1 MKWGL
6 TFFFIFMTFGISS
19 LSLMKKREL
28 TSFYQFERPIS
39 LTHFKTAL
47 KEIPKA
53 DKDHLAFWY
62 GLISGNTQSLSKNY
76 KEKYKRIGLSHAF
89 TPSGF
94 HLSAVLTPL
103 NLLLPKK
110 WTMPFLVVLSLLIFS
125 LPGLDPLKR
134 MGLIKLIN
142 QKFDKTLSLGI
153 SAIIC
158 LFLGQLNSSPL
169 SFIFSFFFLGI
180 IYSGLKN
187 IALVIWFFIGQLLI
201 CFFQGESISFLNLLF
216 SPLANFILGLIT
228 PVLFLLSYP
237 LWDFTL
243 VLGVNIIKSFDKIV
257 ELLYLFTLKGP
268 SVEVHSFTIMLIV
281 LMLLRKLKLFFIG
294 LLLFSTTLNLE
305 KPTRRWSER
314 YYFEPSEQAFRIQ
327 QKDGIIHSFYQ
338 DGKCM
343 ERIVMG
349 RWEKRCSPKRAP
361 RKKKIKKLSYL

>member
-19 LSLMKKREL
+19 LSFMKKREL

-39 LTHFKTAL
+39 LHHFKSAL
-47 KEIPKA
+47 KKVPKS

-62 GLISGNTQSLSKNY
+62 GLISGNTQSLSRNY

-94 HLSAVLTPL
+94 HLSAILTPL
-103 NLLLPKK
+103 NLLLPKR
-110 WTMPFLVVLSLLIFS
+110 WAMPFLLVLSVFIFN

-134 MGLIKLIN
+134 MSLIKLIN
-142 QKFDKTLSLGI
+142 QRCDKTLSLGI

-158 LFLGQLNSSPL
+158 LFLGQLNNSPL
-169 SFIFSFFFLGI
+169 SFIFSFFFLGV

-187 IALVIWFFIGQLLI
+187 VALIIWFFIGQLLI

-228 PVLFLLSYP
+228 PILFLLSYP
-237 LWDFTL
+237 LWDSTL
-243 VLGVNIIKSFDKIV
+243 GIGIIIIKSFDKIV
-257 ELLYLFTLKGP
+257 EHLYIFTLKAP
-268 SVEVHSFTIMLIV
+268 MVEVHSFTIVLVVLI
-281 LMLLRKLKLFFIG
+281 LLRKLKLFLIG
-294 LLLFSTTLNLE
+294 FLLFSSTLNFE
-305 KPTRRWSER
+305 QPTRRWTER
-314 YYFEPSEQAFRIQ
+314 YYFEPSDKIVRVL
-327 QKDGIIHSFYQ
+327 QKNGIIYSFYR

-343 ERIVMG
+343 ERIVLG

-361 RKKKIKKLSYL
+361 QKRKIKKLSYL

>member
-19 LSLMKKREL
+19 LSSMKKREL
-28 TSFYQFERPIS
+28 TSFYRFERPIS
-39 LTHFKTAL
+39 LTHFKSAL
-47 KEIPKA
+47 KEVPKSE
-53 DKDHLAFWY
+53 KDHLAFWY
-62 GLISGNTQSLSKNY
+62 GLIAGNTQSLSKNY

-110 WTMPFLVVLSLLIFS
+110 WTLPFLLILSFLLFT
-125 LPGLDPLKR
+125 LPGLEPLKR

-142 QKFDKTLSLGI
+142 QRCDKTLSLTI

-158 LFLGQLNSSPL
+158 LFLGQLNNSPL
-169 SFIFSFFFLGI
+169 SFIFSFFFLGV

-187 IALVIWFFIGQLLI
+187 IALIIWFFIGQLLI

-228 PVLFLLSYP
+228 PILFLLSYP
-237 LWDFTL
+237 LWDSPL
-243 VLGVNIIKSFDKIV
+243 AIGINIIKSFDKIV
-257 ELLYLFTLKGP
+257 ELLYVLTLKAP
-268 SVEVHSFTIMLIV
+268 SVEVHSFTVILVV
-281 LMLLRKLKLFFIG
+281 LMLLRQMKLFLIG
-294 LLLFSTTLNLE
+294 LLLFSSTLNLE
-305 KPTRRWSER
+305 KAPRRWNER
-314 YYFEPSEQAFRIQ
+314 YYFEPSEKALRLQ
-327 QKDGIIHSFYQ
+327 QKNGIIYSFYR

-343 ERIVMG
+343 ERIVLG

-361 RKKKIKKLSYL
+361 QKRKIKKLSYL

>member
-19 LSLMKKREL
+19 LSFMKKREL
-28 TSFYQFERPIS
+28 SSFYKFERPIS
-39 LTHFKTAL
+39 LNHFKTAL
-47 KEIPKA
+47 KETPKA

-103 NLLLPKK
+103 HFLLPKK
-110 WTMPFLVVLSLLIFS
+110 WALPFLLLMSLVIFN
-125 LPGLDPLKR
+125 LPGLEPLKR
-134 MGLIKLIN
+134 MSLIKLMN
-142 QKFDKTLSLGI
+142 QKFDKTLSLGL

-158 LFLGQLNSSPL
+158 LFMGQLNNSPL

-187 IALVIWFFIGQLLI
+187 IALIIWFFIGQLLI

-216 SPLANFILGLIT
+216 SPLANFLLGLIT
-228 PVLFLLSYP
+228 PLLFLLSYP
-237 LWDFTL
+237 LWDFAL
-243 VLGVNIIKSFDKIV
+243 VVGVKIIKSFDGIV
-257 ELLYLFTLKGP
+257 ELLYALTLKAP
-268 SVEVHSFTIMLIV
+268 LVEVHSFTIVLVVLI
-281 LMLLRKLKLFFIG
+281 LLRKVKLFLFG
-294 LLLFSTTLNLE
+294 LLLFSATLNFE

-314 YYFEPSEQAFRIQ
+314 YYFEPSTQAIKIQ
-327 QKDGIIHSFYQ
+327 HKDGVIYNFYK